1 MAHVLIRGHTGWFE
15 MLAPSPRPSYPLG
28 KRPLRS
34 TFLLSF
40 MIGGMMLI
48 GAVALYWM
56 TVGLL
61 ALEPIVKSWAA
72 LGSVH

>member
-1 MAHVLIRGHTGWFE
+1 VLT
-15 MLAPSPRPSYPLG
+15 L
-28 KRPLRS
+28 
-34 TFLLSF
+34 
-40 MIGGMMLI
+40 MIAGIMSI

-72 LGSVH
+72 SWLVH

>member
-1 MAHVLIRGHTGWFE
+1 
-15 MLAPSPRPSYPLG
+15 
-28 KRPLRS
+28 
-34 TFLLSF
+34 
-40 MIGGMMLI
+40 MIVALMFI
-48 GAVALYWM
+48 GAVALYGM